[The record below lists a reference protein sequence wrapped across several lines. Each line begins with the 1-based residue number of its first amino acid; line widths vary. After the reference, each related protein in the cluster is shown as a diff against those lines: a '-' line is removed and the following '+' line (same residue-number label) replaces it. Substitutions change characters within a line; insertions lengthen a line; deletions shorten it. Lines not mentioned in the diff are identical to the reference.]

1 MDKKSIGVCLS
12 KLKREHLE
20 LTPFSKMR
28 VDLAAQV
35 IHINYSNVICE
46 CDDFIGVE

>member
-1 MDKKSIGVCLS
+1 MYYNDHNTDKKSIGVCLS

-20 LTPFSKMR
+20 PTSFSKMR

-35 IHINYSNVICE
+35 VVMLHVTE
-46 CDDFIGVE
+46 R